1 MNGFAIDGAKFTD
14 KAIPLIP
21 QIPILITWIQENKK
35 RLP

>member
-1 MNGFAIDGAKFTD
+1 MDGFAINGAKLTD
-14 KAIPLIP
+14 KAIHLIS